1 LTRKGTIDGFA
12 DAGAA
17 SGCTPGTVSATHSN
31 NRPNF
36 KLVAEA
42 QACSNLRLPV
52 TALIDSTTATAV
64 ATFAEVNP
72 ATGTFEFYANT
83 STGQTFDWTYG
94 DGNSGSGDTATHSYG
109 GPGVFTVTLV
119 VTDST
124 CNTADTTTF
133 TVTSHIGLDENALGQ
148 TLAAF
153 PNPNTG
159 VFTVRIA
166 GNEAFEGQ
174 LEVLNVMGQVV
185 TATSVDKRSASLDV
199 NLDLRDYAKGIY
211 MVRLSGSEGQA
222 VLRVVVR

>member
-1 LTRKGTIDGFA
+1 
-12 DAGAA
+12 
-17 SGCTPGTVSATHSN
+17 
-31 NRPNF
+31 
-36 KLVAEA
+36 
-42 QACSNLRLPV
+42 
-52 TALIDSTTATAV
+52 
-64 ATFAEVNP
+64 
-72 ATGTFEFYANT
+72 
-83 STGQTFDWTYG
+83 
-94 DGNSGSGDTATHSYG
+94 
-109 GPGVFTVTLV
+109 
-119 VTDST
+119 
-124 CNTADTTTF
+124 
-133 TVTSHIGLDENALGQ
+133 LGQ